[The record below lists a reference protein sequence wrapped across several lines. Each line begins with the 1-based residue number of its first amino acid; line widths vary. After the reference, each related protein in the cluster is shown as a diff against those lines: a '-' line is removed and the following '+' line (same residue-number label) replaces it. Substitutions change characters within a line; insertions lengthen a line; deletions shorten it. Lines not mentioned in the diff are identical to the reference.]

1 MKADKYVVSLYN
13 ASTDILIVNE
23 TIVPGEQNY
32 LDVYNL
38 INECKYVSLH
48 FIYLFFQLK

>member
-23 TIVPGEQNY
+23 TIVPGEQNH

-38 INECKYVSLH
+38 INEYKYACLN
-48 FIYLFFQLK
+48 FIYIFFFN